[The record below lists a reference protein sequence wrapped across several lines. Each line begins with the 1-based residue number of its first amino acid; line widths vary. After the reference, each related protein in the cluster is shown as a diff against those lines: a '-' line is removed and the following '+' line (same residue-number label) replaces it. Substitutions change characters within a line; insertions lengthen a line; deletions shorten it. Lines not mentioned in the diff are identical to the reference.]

1 MPLEKENFFQQ
12 LHHNEKL
19 LILPNVWDVLSA
31 ALLERIGYP
40 AVATSSSAI
49 ALSNGYRDGEKL
61 PFDELLKILTRI
73 SAGVNIPVSADV
85 ETAYASNPAELREN
99 IKKLIDTGITGINY
113 EDSKHNG
120 NGLISIEEQCENIEI
135 IRKTAEGAGSALFI
149 NARIDVYIK
158 ANHLSDDEKLTE
170 AIKRGKA
177 YKDSGA
183 DGLYPII
190 LKNKNHIEELVKET
204 GLPVNIT
211 MIQGIPGFEVLKELG
226 VKRISLA
233 SGFLKASVY
242 SLKNI
247 AELLLKEEGMNVF
260 FQNMVSSD
268 YLNGLIAD
276 KME

>member
-19 LILPNVWDVLSA
+19 LILPNVWDVIGA

-49 ALSNGYRDGEKL
+49 ALSNGYRDGERL

-85 ETAYASNPAELREN
+85 ETAYASNPVELREN
-99 IKKLIDTGITGINY
+99 IKKLVDTGIAGINY

-135 IRKTAEGAGSALFI
+135 IRNTAEGAGSALFI

-170 AIKRGKA
+170 AVKRGKA
-177 YKDSGA
+177 YRDSGA

-242 SLKNI
+242 ALKNI